1 MTCLDTQRM
10 IIRFINDDL
19 SLEELE
25 LFLDHVN
32 SCSECREELEVYYAL
47 ITAMK
52 QLDEDEILYDDFSM
66 ELSAKLEK
74 AQEKIIHSKF
84 AYYRKNVAIVVVI
97 LITIFTINW
106 RYIKKEEPVV
116 IVRESNYRLRTVYQ
130 HHREGTLEADLQVY
144 ITEHQDKFME

>member
-10 IIRFINDDL
+10 IIGFINDDL

-32 SCSECREELEVYYAL
+32 SCSECREELEVYYGL

-52 QLDEDEILYDDFSM
+52 QLDDDKILYDDFSM
-66 ELSAKLEK
+66 ELSSKLEK

-116 IVRESNYRLRTVYQ
+116 IIRESNHRLRTVYQ
-130 HHREGTLEADLQVY
+130 HYKETTLEVDLQAY
-144 ITEHQDKFME
+144 FTEHEYEFVE

>member
-1 MTCLDTQRM
+1 M
-10 IIRFINDDL
+10 IIDFINDNL
-19 SLEELE
+19 SLDELE

-32 SCSECREELEVYYAL
+32 SCSECREELEVYYGL

-52 QLDEDEILYDDFSM
+52 QLDEDKILYDDFSM

-84 AYYRKNVAIVVVI
+84 AYYRKNVAIIVVI

-106 RYIKKEEPVV
+106 KYSKIKEPVI
-116 IVRESNYRLRTVYQ
+116 IVRESNHRLRTVY
-130 HHREGTLEADLQVY
+130 HHHKETTLEADLQEY
-144 ITEHQDKFME
+144 ITEHKYEFIK